1 MIKWVNLTSQ
11 FHQFKPNWTKTP
23 IRVVSSL
30 RNFKFSKLIKLIKLI
45 HQEQFY
51 IVPQQKAIDQFPK
64 IKLESSK
71 IPISLRFKNIP
82 KCMKIE
88 NKWKRAIRSYR
99 PWKRKTLQKFWRK
112 MTKTCF
118 DSLNDRRERERCF
131 EKVLNSEE
139 HVRNK
144 GF

>member
-30 RNFKFSKLIKLIKLI
+30 RNFKFSKFIKLIKLI

-64 IKLESSK
+64 KKLESSK

-88 NKWKRAIRSYR
+88 NKWKRRGNKVLLALKEKNLAKILKENDKNLLWLLERS
-99 PWKRKTLQKFWRK
+99 K
-112 MTKTCF
+112 
-118 DSLNDRRERERCF
+118 RERNVFWKSF
-131 EKVLNSEE
+131 E
-139 HVRNK
+139 
-144 GF
+144 

>member
-1 MIKWVNLTSQ
+1 MTKSINQTSK

-30 RNFKFSKLIKLIKLI
+30 RNFKFSKLIKLI

-88 NKWKRAIRSYR
+88 NKWKRRGNKVLPALKEKNLAKILKENDKNLLWLLERS
-99 PWKRKTLQKFWRK
+99 K
-112 MTKTCF
+112 
-118 DSLNDRRERERCF
+118 RERKVFWKSF
-131 EKVLNSEE
+131 E
-139 HVRNK
+139 
-144 GF
+144 